1 MEITRIVMA
10 GADPAA
16 AAARVRAAFAAAGW
30 RGTEAPLV
38 FARGTRAGSV
48 IGFSPAW
55 WLARAAVVVLPAV
68 DGARVEMRVTVSTA
82 MQATSALERD
92 FWDREVGALAAA
104 LGTDPPPPSSG
115 RALAARA
122 LRQNIAATA
131 IILGL
136 PCACAVVPWL
146 WFGSLRGFLAGA
158 ATGTA
163 LGLAWAAWRMK
174 LRLK

>member
-1 MEITRIVMA
+1 MEITRIVMT

-30 RGTEAPLV
+30 RETEAPLV

-48 IGFSPAW
+48 VGFSPAW
-55 WLARAAVVVLPAV
+55 WRARSAVMVLPAG
-68 DGARVEMRVTVSTA
+68 DGARMEMNVTVSTA
-82 MQATSALERD
+82 LQATSELERD
-92 FWDREVGALAAA
+92 FWDHEVGALAAA
-104 LGTDPPPPSSG
+104 LGSDAPPPSSG
-115 RALAARA
+115 RMLAVRA

-131 IILGL
+131 VILGI
-136 PCACAVVPWL
+136 PCACAAVPWI
-146 WFGSLRGFLAGA
+146 WFDSLRGFLAGA
-158 ATGTA
+158 VVGTV